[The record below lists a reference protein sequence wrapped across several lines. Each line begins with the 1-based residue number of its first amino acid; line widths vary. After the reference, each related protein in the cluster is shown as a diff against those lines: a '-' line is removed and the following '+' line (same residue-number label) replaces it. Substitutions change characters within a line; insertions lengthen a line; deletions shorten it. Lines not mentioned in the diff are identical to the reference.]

1 MKITLGP
8 LVCFLVYTFLFV
20 VSFVLILSGP
30 FSDYICKENLYIQSY
45 QKVDKI
51 NFPLKWPDLII
62 CKSPLNKN
70 EQKYHD
76 FMNMK
81 YENKEEFENLTN
93 EVFFTKPE
101 EIVYAISIGPTYSIA
116 LSRAKLIKIESPY
129 VESMLVDL
137 VYNGYCAKIHLQ
149 ALKTY
154 MVNQGDISE
163 NEIHAKFYALIWI
176 QVILYISY

>member
-1 MKITLGP
+1 MKITVGY

-20 VSFVLILSGP
+20 VSLILILSGP
-30 FSDYICKENLYIQSY
+30 FSDYICKEHLYVQSY

-51 NFPLKWPDLII
+51 SFPLKWPDLII

-81 YENKEEFENLTN
+81 YGNEEEFENLTN

-101 EIVYAISIGPTYSIA
+101 GSSSLYFQLKGA
-116 LSRAKLIKIESPY
+116 RES
-129 VESMLVDL
+129 D
-137 VYNGYCAKIHLQ
+137 NKIH
-149 ALKTY
+149 
-154 MVNQGDISE
+154 DISVLWLFF
-163 NEIHAKFYALIWI
+163 EIFAL
-176 QVILYISY
+176 L